1 VRVYKKATGQFYT
14 IFNTSF
20 VPYVLNCGSE
30 IEFKH
35 MDKIKILWVDDE
47 IDLLKPHILFLEK
60 KNYEVTTCNNGVD
73 AIDVFDDG
81 NFDIV
86 FLDENM
92 PGMSGLETLQEMKE
106 KKSTTPV
113 IMITKSEE
121 EYIMEEAIGS
131 KIADYLIKPV
141 NPNQILLSLKKNLD
155 HSRLVSEKTTLD
167 YQKEFRKISMEM
179 GMVRTYEDWIELYK
193 KLIFWELELE
203 NIEDQSMIEIL
214 ESQKTEANSQFG
226 KFIERNYE
234 DWFEPKADKPIL
246 SHTLFREVVVPEIVK
261 KDKPVL
267 FVVIDNLRYD
277 QWKSFESVVSNHY
290 KIEKE
295 IPYYSILPT
304 ATQYARNAI
313 FSGLTPLEME
323 KQFPQYW
330 KNDVEEGGKNLY
342 EAEFLAAHLKK
353 LGLNI
358 KQDYFKITNLA
369 SGKKLAENFKALK
382 DNNLVTVVYNFVD
395 MLSHAKTEMDV
406 VKELASDDK
415 AYRSLT
421 LSWFKN
427 SPLLDIIQQAQKM
440 GFKLVLTTDHGTIN
454 VRNPSKVIG
463 DKNTSLNLRYKTGR
477 SLTYEDKDVYAVK
490 EPKRIGLPTI
500 NMSSSYIFAK
510 NDFFLAYVNNYN
522 HYVSYYKNSYQHG
535 GISLEEMIIPLLV
548 LNPK

>member
-1 VRVYKKATGQFYT
+1 MQQNRYLM
-14 IFNTSF
+14 N
-20 VPYVLNCGSE
+20 
-30 IEFKH
+30 
-35 MDKIKILWVDDE
+35 KIKILWVDDE
-47 IDLLKPHILFLEK
+47 IDLLKPHIIFLEK
-60 KNYEVTTCNNGVD
+60 KNYEVTTCNNGRD
-73 AIDVFDDG
+73 AVDVFSEN

-92 PGMSGLETLQEMKE
+92 PGMSGLETLAEIKE
-106 KKSTTPV
+106 KKSSTPV

-167 YQKEFRKISMEM
+167 YQKEFRKIAMELA
-179 GMVRTYEDWIELYK
+179 MVNSFEDWVELYK

-203 NIEDQSMIEIL
+203 NIEDTNLIDIL
-214 ESQKTEANSQFG
+214 ESQKVEANSQFG

-234 DWFEPKADKPIL
+234 DWFEPKAHKPIQ
-246 SHTLFREVVVPEIVK
+246 SHTLFRELVVPELVK
-261 KDKPVL
+261 KDKPIL

-277 QWKSFESVVSNHY
+277 QWKAIEGTVNNYY
-290 KIEKE
+290 KLEKE
-295 IPYYSILPT
+295 IPYYASLPT
-304 ATQYARNAI
+304 ATQYARNSI

-330 KNDVEEGGKNLY
+330 KNDVDDGGKNLY
-342 EAEFLAAHLKK
+342 ESEFLTAHLKR

-369 SGKKLAENFKALK
+369 GGKKLAENFKALK

-427 SPLLDIIQQAQKM
+427 SPLLDIIQQGQKL
-440 GFKLVLTTDHGTIN
+440 GFKLIITTDHGTIN
-454 VRNPSKVIG
+454 VKNPSKVIG

-477 SLTYEDKDVYAVK
+477 SLTYEDKEVYAVK
-490 EPKRIGLPTI
+490 EPKKIGLPTI

-510 NDFFLAYVNNYN
+510 NDYFLAYVNNYN
-522 HYVSYYKNSYQHG
+522 HYVSYYRNTYQHG
-535 GISLEEMIIPLLV
+535 GISLEEMIVPFLV
-548 LNPK
+548 FNPR

>member
-1 VRVYKKATGQFYT
+1 M
-14 IFNTSF
+14 N
-20 VPYVLNCGSE
+20 
-30 IEFKH
+30 H
-35 MDKIKILWVDDE
+35 IKILWVDDE

-60 KNYEVTTCNNGVD
+60 KNYHVTTCNNGRDAVD
-73 AIDVFDDG
+73 IFEEN

-92 PGMSGLETLQEMKE
+92 PGMSGLETLQEIKE
-106 KKSTTPV
+106 KKSSTPV

-167 YQKEFRKISMEM
+167 YQKEFRKIAMDLA
-179 GMVRTYEDWIELYK
+179 MVNSYEEWAELYK
-193 KLIFWELELE
+193 KLIYWEIELE
-203 NIEDQSMIEIL
+203 NIDDLNMISIL
-214 ESQKTEANSQFG
+214 ESQKVEANSQFA

-234 DWFEPKADKPIL
+234 DWFDVKGSKPIM
-246 SHTLFREVVVPEIVK
+246 SHTLFRELVVPELVK

-267 FVVIDNLRYD
+267 FIVIDNLRYD
-277 QWKSFESVVSNHY
+277 QWKVFENVVNNHY
-290 KIEKE
+290 KLEKE
-295 IPYYSILPT
+295 VPYYAILPT
-304 ATQYARNAI
+304 ATQYARNAL
-313 FSGLTPLEME
+313 FSGLLPIDME
-323 KQFPQYW
+323 KKFPQYW
-330 KNDVEEGGKNLY
+330 KNDVDEGGKNLY
-342 EAEFLAAHLKK
+342 EAEFLTEHLKR

-358 KQDYFKITNLA
+358 KQDYFKITNLS
-369 SGKKLAENFKALK
+369 SGKKLAENFKTLK
-382 DNNLVTVVYNFVD
+382 NNDLVSIVYNFVD

-427 SPLLDIIQQAQKM
+427 SPLLEIIQQAQKLN
-440 GFKLVLTTDHGTIN
+440 FKLIITTDHGTIN
-454 VRNPSKVIG
+454 VKNPSKVIG

-490 EPKRIGLPTI
+490 DPKSIGLPTI

-510 NDFFLAYVNNYN
+510 NDLFLAYVNNYN
-522 HYVSYYKNSYQHG
+522 HYVSYYRNTYQHG
-535 GISLEEMIIPLLV
+535 GISLEEMIVPFLV
-548 LNPK
+548 FQPK

>member
-1 VRVYKKATGQFYT
+1 M
-14 IFNTSF
+14 N
-20 VPYVLNCGSE
+20 N
-30 IEFKH
+30 
-35 MDKIKILWVDDE
+35 IKILWVDDE
-47 IDLLKPHILFLEK
+47 IDMLKPHIIFLEK
-60 KNYEVTTCNNGVD
+60 KNYEVTTCNNGLD
-73 AIDVFDDG
+73 ALTIFDEN

-106 KKSTTPV
+106 KKSATPI

-167 YQKEFRKISMEM
+167 YQKEFRKIAIEM
-179 GMVRTYEDWIELYK
+179 AQVNSYEEWIECYK

-214 ESQKTEANSQFG
+214 ESQKVEANAQFG

-234 DWFEPKADKPIL
+234 DWFLPKADKPVL
-246 SHTLFREVVVPEIVK
+246 SHTLFRELVVPEITK
-261 KDKPVL
+261 KDKPIL

-277 QWKSFESVVSNHY
+277 QWKTFESVVNNHY
-290 KIEKE
+290 KLEKE
-295 IPYYSILPT
+295 VPYYAILPT

-330 KNDVEEGGKNLY
+330 KNDVEDGGKNLY
-342 EAEFLAAHLKK
+342 EAEFLTAHLKR

-358 KQDYFKITNLA
+358 KQEYFKITNLA
-369 SGKKLAENFKALK
+369 NGKKLAENFKGLK
-382 DNNLVTVVYNFVD
+382 DNDLVTVVYNFVD

-421 LSWFKN
+421 ASWFKN
-427 SPLLDIIQQAQKM
+427 SPLLDIIQQAQKL
-440 GFKLVLTTDHGTIN
+440 GFKLILTTDHGTIN
-454 VRNPSKVIG
+454 VKNPSKVIG

-477 SLTYEDKDVYAVK
+477 SLSYEDRDVYAVK
-490 EPKRIGLPTI
+490 DPKAIGLPSI

-510 NDFFLAYVNNYN
+510 NDYFLAYVNNYN

-535 GISLEEMIIPLLV
+535 GISLEEMIIPCLIF
-548 LNPK
+548 NPK

>member
-1 VRVYKKATGQFYT
+1 M
-14 IFNTSF
+14 N
-20 VPYVLNCGSE
+20 E
-30 IEFKH
+30 
-35 MDKIKILWVDDE
+35 IKILWVDDE

-60 KNYEVTTCNNGVD
+60 KNYRVTTCNNGRD
-73 AIDVFDDG
+73 AIDVFQET

-92 PGMSGLETLQEMKE
+92 PGMSGLETLAEIKE
-106 KKSTTPV
+106 KKSSVPV

-155 HSRLVSEKTTLD
+155 HSRLISEKTTLD

-179 GMVRTYEDWIELYK
+179 AMVRGYDEWIEFYK
-193 KLIFWELELE
+193 KLIFWELQLE
-203 NIEDQSMIEIL
+203 NIDDQNMFQIL
-214 ESQKTEANSQFG
+214 ESQKAEANVLFG
-226 KFIERNYE
+226 KYIEKNYE
-234 DWFEPKADKPIL
+234 DWFEPKADKPIQ
-246 SHTLFREVVVPEIVK
+246 SHNLFKERVLPELK
-261 KDKPVL
+261 KPENVL

-277 QWKSFESVVSNHY
+277 QWKAFESVVNNHY
-290 KIEKE
+290 KLESE
-295 IPYYSILPT
+295 TPYYAILPT

-313 FSGLTPLEME
+313 FSGLTPLDME

-330 KNDVEEGGKNLY
+330 KNDVEDGGKNLY
-342 EAEFLAAHLKK
+342 EAEFLTAQLKR

-358 KQDYFKITNLA
+358 ENEYFKITNLNN
-369 SGKKLAENFKALK
+369 GKKLAENFKALK
-382 DNNLVTVVYNFVD
+382 DKKLVTVVYNFID
-395 MLSHAKTEMDV
+395 MLSHAKTDMDV

-427 SPLLDIIQQAQKM
+427 SPLLEIIQQAQKL
-440 GFKLVLTTDHGTIN
+440 GFKLIITTDHGTIN
-454 VRNPSKVIG
+454 CKNPSKVIG

-477 SLTYEDKDVYAVK
+477 SLTYEQKEVYAVK
-490 EPKRIGLPTI
+490 DPKKIGLPAI

-522 HYVSYYKNSYQHG
+522 HYVSYYKNTYQHG
-535 GISLEEMIIPLLV
+535 GISLEEVIVPFLV
-548 LNPK
+548 FNPKK

>member
-1 VRVYKKATGQFYT
+1 
-14 IFNTSF
+14 
-20 VPYVLNCGSE
+20 
-30 IEFKH
+30 

-47 IDLLKPHILFLEK
+47 IDYLKPHILFLEK
-60 KNYEVTTCNNGVD
+60 KNYSVATCNNGRD
-73 AIDVFDDG
+73 AIDIFENE

-92 PGMSGLETLQEMKE
+92 PGMSGLETLSEMKE
-106 KKSTTPV
+106 KKSSVPM

-155 HSRLVSEKTTLD
+155 HSRLISQKTTLD

-179 GMVRTYEDWIELYK
+179 AMVNSYEDWVELYK
-193 KLIFWELELE
+193 KLIFWELNLE
-203 NIEDQSMIEIL
+203 NINDHGMIEIL
-214 ESQKTEANSQFG
+214 ESQKAEANSQFG

-234 DWFEPKADKPIL
+234 DWFLPKADKPVQ
-246 SHTLFREVVVPEIVK
+246 SHTLFRELVVPEIVK
-261 KDKPVL
+261 KDKPIL

-277 QWKSFESVVSNHY
+277 QWKTFESEVSNYY
-290 KIEKE
+290 KLEKE
-295 IPYYSILPT
+295 VPYFSILPT

-330 KNDVEEGGKNLY
+330 KNDPEEGGKNLY
-342 EAEFLAAHLKK
+342 EAEFLSAQLKR

-358 KQDYFKITNLA
+358 KEDYFKITNLA
-369 SGKKLAENFKALK
+369 AGKKLVENFKGLR
-382 DNNLVTVVYNFVD
+382 NNDLVTVVYNFVD

-427 SPLLDIIQQAQKM
+427 SPLLEIIQQAQKM
-440 GFKLVLTTDHGTIN
+440 GFKLILTTDHGTIN
-454 VRNPSKVIG
+454 VKNPSKVVG

-477 SLTYEDKDVYAVK
+477 SLTYEYKDVYAVK
-490 EPKRIGLPTI
+490 EPKKIGLPAI

-510 NDFFLAYVNNYN
+510 NDLFLAYVNNFN
-522 HYVSYYKNSYQHG
+522 HYVSYYRNTYQHG
-535 GISLEEMIIPLLV
+535 GISLEEMIIPFLIF
-548 LNPK
+548 NPK